1 MANNN
6 IMIEGARIGF
16 RNFSG
21 LAGMYNAKG
30 QRNFC
35 IFLESDLAAKL
46 SEDGWNV
53 KVLPA
58 REEGDLP
65 QAYLQVSVRFD
76 NIPPKIVMITRGGKT
91 PLNENMV
98 DKLDVAAL
106 SNVDLII
113 SPYEWTV
120 NGKKGIK
127 AYLKTLFVTLAEDDL
142 EAKYADLAER
152 PDSAYNAPTE
162 DSGN

>member
-1 MANNN
+1 M
-6 IMIEGARIGF
+6 
-16 RNFSG
+16 
-21 LAGMYNAKG
+21 
-30 QRNFC
+30 
-35 IFLESDLAAKL
+35 ESDLAAKL

-65 QAYLQVSVRFD
+65 QAYLQVTVRFD
-76 NIPPKIVMITRGGKT
+76 PVPPKIVMITRGGKT

-113 SPYEWTV
+113 SPYEWSV
-120 NGKKGIK
+120 NGKKGVK

-152 PDSAYNAPTE
+152 PDSAFNAPIE
-162 DSGN
+162 GSGN